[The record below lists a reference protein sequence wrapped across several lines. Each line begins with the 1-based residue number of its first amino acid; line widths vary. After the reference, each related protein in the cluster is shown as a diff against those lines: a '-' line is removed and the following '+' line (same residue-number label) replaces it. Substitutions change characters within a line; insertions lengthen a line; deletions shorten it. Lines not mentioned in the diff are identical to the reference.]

1 MNIEIPDKN
10 CEGNCRYTI
19 ESETTT
25 LVAYTPVYDKNG
37 NPVNPDPN
45 TIYGK
50 MFCSTCN
57 RLWSYKK
64 QYGKCSFE
72 EPRDLTSSLMSGTI
86 ECVDNG
92 EGYGNGRIAE

>member
-1 MNIEIPDKN
+1 MNIDVPDKD
-10 CEGNCRYTI
+10 CQGNCRYTI

-37 NPVNPDPN
+37 DNINPDPN
-45 TIYGK
+45 NISGK

-64 QYGKCSFE
+64 QYGKYFYE
-72 EPRDLTSSLMSGTI
+72 EPRDLTSSVESGTI
-86 ECVDNG
+86 DSVEID
-92 EGYGNGRIAE
+92 EGC